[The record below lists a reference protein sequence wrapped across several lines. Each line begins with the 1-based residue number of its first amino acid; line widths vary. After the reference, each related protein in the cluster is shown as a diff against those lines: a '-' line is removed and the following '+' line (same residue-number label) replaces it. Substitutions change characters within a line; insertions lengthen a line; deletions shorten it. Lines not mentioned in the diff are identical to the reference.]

1 MAADVENCYEYERKR
16 LRQLAGKQQRAA
28 ANPLQ
33 SVWVSASAGTGKTR
47 VLSDRVLRML
57 LKNIDASEIL
67 CLTYT
72 KAAAV
77 EMKTRIAERLSE
89 WAVISEDDLAQSL
102 YDLLGDEIKNN
113 TDLETVKQMARTRF
127 AALLDTPGGMK
138 IQTIHSFCQEV
149 LQRFPLEA
157 EILPYFSIMEDQEV
171 DEVLHR
177 LQSKMQIEAEL
188 TPDSPLSRALQYLN
202 VRMDEKSFPQ
212 VMKNIAEKRS
222 DIAAL
227 LSRFQSSEDFA
238 KALRRRLQIESQ
250 ATVDDIVAEYMNDIN
265 RAAVVKFLPL
275 WQSGKNECDKQNSA
289 HMAMMLARGFPES
302 DFDKYMAI
310 FTAKNIAGSKLRQA
324 DAEFAAWIEN
334 EKLRTA
340 EYQQK
345 IVRQRLYETT
355 LNLMAVATEFIN
367 RYETYKHRHGK
378 MDYADLIL
386 VTGWLLQKS
395 HMADWVLY
403 KLDGGI
409 NHILIDEAQDTSPA
423 QWKIIEALS
432 AEFLAGDGLKKNATI
447 FAVGDRKQSI
457 YSFQGA
463 DPDKYDAMA
472 EAANEM
478 HNCFNKIDLSVSFRS
493 APAILE
499 TVNKLFAAS
508 AMAQGVVGKNE
519 KVNHIA
525 ARAGEFGEVQIWP
538 FLLKPATA
546 KKEKTPT
553 LPELLPIGE
562 ISLKQQMADAIVAE
576 IIRLR
581 EESKNTLQPLQYRD
595 FMVLVQRRSSI
606 VNEFIR
612 ACKKNNV
619 PITGADKL
627 ILSRE
632 IVVQDFVSLGKFLLL
647 PDDDLSLAEVLKSP
661 LFGLNDDDLT
671 ELCFGRGPLSLWQQL
686 TKNSRYAT
694 VYEQLQTLLNKVDYV
709 RPFELYNEVLTLWRG
724 RYKMTA
730 RMGMEIEDALDEF
743 VNLALV
749 FEQDNTP
756 TLQGFIRWLAQAEV
770 EIKRETDSKDVDA
783 VRLMTVHHSKGLQA
797 PVVFLPDAGFVKTL
811 NREQNLLID
820 GDVAYY
826 PLNKDYYEDNCNAV
840 LEKQKRKL
848 LEENKRLLY
857 VALTRAEDRL
867 YVCGFQSGNS
877 SKVPEDS
884 WYNMC
889 RQHLHDEQGE
899 VSKPDTLWQEYS
911 PAIIAKQQ
919 KKREPFVVERL
930 PEPLWMSENIADVS
944 ALAKPWTPSKNEDE
958 DEVDSISPL
967 AADGNY
973 YRRGTIIH
981 KLLQYLPQTGGERRQ
996 VMTEFLQHYADDISP
1011 TAQQQIIVEVM
1022 KLLAD
1027 ERYAVIFSDKARAEV
1042 PIMGE
1047 VEGKIISAQLD
1058 RLVVLEDKILIV
1070 DFKTNR
1076 PAAPNLAETPLVYKK
1091 QLTAYAELVRRI
1103 YPDRPVEG
1111 YILWTNVPNLLR
1123 VI

>member
-1 MAADVENCYEYERKR
+1 MASDAENCYEYERKR

-28 ANPLQ
+28 ADPLR

-57 LKNIDASEIL
+57 LKNIDASKIL

-89 WAVISEDDLAQSL
+89 WAVMREDDLAQSL
-102 YDLLGDEIKNN
+102 YDLLGDEIKSEA
-113 TDLETVKQMARTRF
+113 DLTSIKKMARTRF

-157 EILPYFSIMEDQEV
+157 EILPYFDIMEDREV

-222 DIAAL
+222 EIASL
-227 LSRFQSSEDFA
+227 LCRFQSSEDFA
-238 KALRRRLQIESQ
+238 QALQRRLQIVPQ
-250 ATVDDIVAEYMNDIN
+250 ATVDDIVAEYMNDID
-265 RAAVVKFLPL
+265 RVVVAKFLPL

-289 HMAMMLARGFPES
+289 QMAMMLARGFPQT
-302 DFDKYMAI
+302 DFENYLAI
-310 FTAKNIAGSKLRQA
+310 FSAKNIAGTKLRQA
-324 DAEFAAWIEN
+324 DAEFAVWIDN
-334 EKLRTA
+334 EKVRAA
-340 EYQQK
+340 EYRQK
-345 IVRQRLYETT
+345 IVRQKLYETT

-367 RYETYKHRHGK
+367 RYEAYKHRHGK
-378 MDYADLIL
+378 MDYTDLIL
-386 VTGWLLQKS
+386 VTGRLLQKS
-395 HMADWVLY
+395 HMADWVLF

-409 NHILIDEAQDTSPA
+409 DHILVDEAQDTSPA
-423 QWKIIEALS
+423 QWEIIEALS
-432 AEFLAGDGLKKNATI
+432 AEFLAGDGLKTASTI

-472 EAANEM
+472 EAANGV
-478 HNCFNKIDLSVSFRS
+478 HNCFNKIDLAVSFRS

-499 TVNKLFAAS
+499 TVNELFAAP

-525 ARAGEFGEVQIWP
+525 ARAGEFGNVQIWP
-538 FLLKPATA
+538 FLLKPTTA
-546 KKEKTPT
+546 KKEKTAA
-553 LPELLPIGE
+553 LPELLVTSE

-576 IIRLR
+576 IVRLR
-581 EESKNTLQPLQYRD
+581 EESKNTSQPLQYRD

-632 IVVQDFVSLGKFLLL
+632 IVVQDLISLGKFLLL

-661 LFGLNDDDLT
+661 LFGLDDDDLT
-671 ELCFGRGPLSLWQQL
+671 ELCYGRGQASLWQQVA
-686 TKNSRYAT
+686 KNERYCA
-694 VYEQLQTLLNKVDYV
+694 VYDQLQTLLNKVDYV
-709 RPFELYNEVLTLWRG
+709 RPFELYNEVLTLWHG

-743 VNLALV
+743 INLALT

-756 TLQGFIRWLAQAEV
+756 TLQGFIRWFAQAEA

-826 PLNKDYYEDNCNAV
+826 PLNKDYYEDNCDKV
-840 LEKQKRKL
+840 LEKQKQKL

-867 YVCGFQSGNS
+867 YICGFQSGNS
-877 SKVPEDS
+877 PKVPEDS

-889 RQHLHDEQGE
+889 RQHLRDEQGK
-899 VSKPDTLWQEYS
+899 VSTPDILWQKYS

-919 KKREPFVVERL
+919 KKGEPFVVTRL
-930 PEPLWMSENIADVS
+930 AEPQWMSENIADAS

-958 DEVDSISPL
+958 DDADSISPL

-981 KLLQYLPQTGGERRQ
+981 KLLQYLPQTSGERRQ
-996 VMTEFLQHYADDISP
+996 VMAEFLRHYADDLSP
-1011 TAQQQIIVEVM
+1011 TAQQQIISEVM
-1022 KLLAD
+1022 NLLED
-1027 ERYAVIFSDKARAEV
+1027 ERYAAIFSDKARAEV

-1058 RLVVLEDKILIV
+1058 RLVVLDDKILVV

-1076 PAAPNLAETPLVYKK
+1076 PAAPNLAETPPAYKK
-1091 QLTAYAELVRRI
+1091 QLAAYAELVRRI
-1103 YPDRPVEG
+1103 YPNRPIEG